1 MKGVTADQLK
11 AAEND
16 WRKANPDKIPT
27 AEQISEQAYQTFYNQ
42 AFKDSGFGTGGRVQQ
57 AIQAVTAV
65 VQGLAGGDIAK
76 ALAGGSA
83 PYLAE
88 QIHKMT
94 TDASGKVNTEA
105 NLMAHAVVG
114 AVIAQINGN
123 GALAGASVAVAGE
136 YIAQQL
142 YPGVNRED
150 LTEEQRQSVS
160 ALGTLAA
167 GLAGGLA
174 GDSAA
179 DAVAGAQAGKNAV
192 ENNYLSVPEK
202 TELEIAKQ
210 KLNSKDPVEREK
222 AQQTINDLRE
232 KDIASDQKVIEACG
246 NGNAGSAA
254 CAGARLEVIAAKGE
268 YETGNYNNKVSQMYP
283 DAYGQIVNLL
293 SITSVDAQNQ
303 QQVKDA
309 MVNYAMAQLNVDK
322 ATAENYVETYDGMQM
337 IASSLKPVLG
347 AAVVSKIAVIAKE
360 VVVYPSGINF
370 RIDQPKRLS
379 TVDGFTQKNGI
390 SGGHNASA
398 FYDAAKEYNVKIVS
412 ETPTGVK
419 GITEVKYLIPTKDR
433 AGNLTGDYKATPE
446 TKTIYDPKIFSDR
459 KILELGQQAAASG
472 YKEAM
477 SSPNGTANVVAGGVS
492 FRIYVDKT
500 TGTVRNFHPN

>member
-11 AAEND
+11 AAEDD

-88 QIHKMT
+88 QIHEMT

-123 GALAGASVAVAGE
+123 GALAGASGAVAGE

-167 GLAGGLA
+167 GLVGGLA

-192 ENNYLSVPEK
+192 ENNALSDIAQAQSEGKTLEQKAGEYVEAENERYKKANCGGMSAEACSVKMYTERREALKDTASFGLDFVPVVGDIKSFTEAQSALDYLVAAIGIIPGAGDAAGKLIKAAETALK
-202 TELEIAKQ
+202 KGDVTEASQLINKASGEISASSSANYVKLKDDLRQQNLDYIAKQ
-210 KLNSKDPVEREK
+210 DPRLDAVVKGDNGKLNYGVGTGTKEEADRLGKIWVGEGARPTSDGTGLVSADGARIYRSPKEK
-222 AQQTINDLRE
+222 PNTPGSLNPTGMQANFESYTKNIETGKMD
-232 KDIASDQKVIEACG
+232 KVG
-246 NGNAGSAA
+246 NGH
-254 CAGARLEVIAAKGE
+254 
-268 YETGNYNNKVSQMYP
+268 
-283 DAYGQIVNLL
+283 
-293 SITSVDAQNQ
+293 
-303 QQVKDA
+303 
-309 MVNYAMAQLNVDK
+309 LN
-322 ATAENYVETYDGMQM
+322 
-337 IASSLKPVLG
+337 
-347 AAVVSKIAVIAKE
+347 
-360 VVVYPSGINF
+360 
-370 RIDQPKRLS
+370 
-379 TVDGFTQKNGI
+379 I
-390 SGGHNASA
+390 SGGN
-398 FYDAAKEYNVKIVS
+398 K
-412 ETPTGVK
+412 
-419 GITEVKYLIPTKDR
+419 
-433 AGNLTGDYKATPE
+433 
-446 TKTIYDPKIFSDR
+446 
-459 KILELGQQAAASG
+459 
-472 YKEAM
+472 
-477 SSPNGTANVVAGGVS
+477 
-492 FRIYVDKT
+492 
-500 TGTVRNFHPN
+500 

>member
-1 MKGVTADQLK
+1 
-11 AAEND
+11 
-16 WRKANPDKIPT
+16 
-27 AEQISEQAYQTFYNQ
+27 
-42 AFKDSGFGTGGRVQQ
+42 
-57 AIQAVTAV
+57 
-65 VQGLAGGDIAK
+65 
-76 ALAGGSA
+76 
-83 PYLAE
+83 
-88 QIHKMT
+88 
-94 TDASGKVNTEA
+94 
-105 NLMAHAVVG
+105 MAHAVVG
-114 AVIAQINGN
+114 AVVSHASGN
-123 GALAGASVAVAGE
+123 SALAGAAGAVSGE
-136 YIAQQL
+136 LMAQLVMKEL
-142 YPGVNRED
+142 YPGKKVSE
-150 LTEEQRQSVS
+150 LTEEQRQTIS

-174 GDSAA
+174 GDSTA
-179 DAVAGAQAGKNAV
+179 DAVAGAQTGKNAV
-192 ENNYLSVPEK
+192 ENNYLHVSEK

-210 KLNSKDPVEREK
+210 VLKNSKDPAERDK
-222 AQQTINDLRE
+222 AQQKYDALLE
-232 KDIASDQKVIEACG
+232 KDISSDKAVIAACG
-246 NGNAGSAA
+246 NGQAASAA
-254 CAGARLEVIAAKGE
+254 CAGERLKVIAAKAE
-268 YETGNYNNKVSQMYP
+268 YENTGNYNSKASQMYS

-293 SITSVDAQNQ
+293 NITSVDAQNQ

-309 MVNYAMAQLNVDK
+309 MVNYAMTQLGVDK

-370 RIDQPKRLS
+370 RIDQPKHLS
-379 TVDGFTQKNGI
+379 KVDGFTQKNGI

-433 AGNLTGDYKATPE
+433 AGNLTGDYKTTTE
-446 TKTIYDPKIFSDR
+446 TKTIYDPKIFSDQ
-459 KILELGQQAAASG
+459 KILELGQQAAAKG
-472 YKEAM
+472 YKDAM
-477 SSPNGTANVVAGGVS
+477 ASKNGQANVSVDGVN